1 VSQYALQIGFYLLWL
16 PLMVLTLNAVFH
28 AGVRRYPLCFIY
40 LVVTFLIAVI
50 QLRGIVAYHDDH
62 RVLGWVNTAHQTG
75 ESVARTFL
83 LAVVVNLIFRATARV
98 KARRLI
104 RGTLIGAVLTFAAV
118 SFAVHFH
125 RHQSLMDWM
134 MPWTRDQNF
143 CAAGLDFAL
152 WTLLLGARE
161 KDTRLLLLTGGMGIM
176 FAGDAIAD
184 AIRYLGA
191 QQRSNL
197 IFTTGNIV
205 AALADS
211 MFLYVWWRTF
221 RKDRAGAVLARA
233 NGGGA

>member
-1 VSQYALQIGFYLLWL
+1 
-16 PLMVLTLNAVFH
+16 
-28 AGVRRYPLCFIY
+28 
-40 LVVTFLIAVI
+40 
-50 QLRGIVAYHDDH
+50 
-62 RVLGWVNTAHQTG
+62 
-75 ESVARTFL
+75 
-83 LAVVVNLIFRATARV
+83 
-98 KARRLI
+98 
-104 RGTLIGAVLTFAAV
+104 
-118 SFAVHFH
+118 
-125 RHQSLMDWM
+125 
-134 MPWTRDQNF
+134 
-143 CAAGLDFAL
+143 
-152 WTLLLGARE
+152 
-161 KDTRLLLLTGGMGIM
+161 MGIM